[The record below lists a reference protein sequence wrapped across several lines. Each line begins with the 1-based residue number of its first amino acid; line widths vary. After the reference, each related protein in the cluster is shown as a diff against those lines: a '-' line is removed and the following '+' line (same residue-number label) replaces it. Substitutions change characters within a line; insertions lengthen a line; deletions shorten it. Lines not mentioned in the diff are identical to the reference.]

1 LSSAAGRGEEPP
13 IRPAARLDLPS
24 QGEIERQLRRSRD
37 DWERRRESWPR
48 RLARS
53 EDESGPVFRQAAD
66 AYAALEAV
74 LGDDPGAE
82 LQPSWPGLSGLRAA
96 ELLRGAHNARP
107 FLDAMSVDEHLLDV
121 RAAVAAN
128 SELLEVFWELPRTL
142 RTAVEMPRCDWPQRP
157 ERASLEL
164 PRPAQHFALA
174 IAISVARAS
183 LEPEE
188 GPEICQTLMAFAA
201 DLFRLPG
208 SLGLLLAGAV
218 LIQALRIARRDLLHS
233 RERLAL
239 WSQRLAEAP
248 TKLGAAAFWREC
260 WKREELH
267 ITHDLAI
274 LAGLRGPTFGTWR
287 ASDDDA
293 RAIWRLR
300 FRDARAELSALRRAP
315 RNHAELEARG
325 EALQRSCRPAD
336 VAARLWP
343 LLSQSALLGA
353 QIEIEKKALKS
364 MIDYFYGLNKKHKIK
379 IKSAFCANFILDL
392 KS

>member
-1 LSSAAGRGEEPP
+1 MSSAAGRGGDPP
-13 IRPAARLDLPS
+13 IRPGARSDLPS
-24 QGEIERQLRRSRD
+24 PREIESQLRRCRD

-48 RLARS
+48 RLSRP
-53 EDESGPVFRQAAD
+53 EDESRPDLRQAAE

-82 LQPSWPGLSGLRAA
+82 LSSAWPGLSGLRAA

-128 SELLEVFWELPRTL
+128 AELCETFWDLPKTL
-142 RTAVEMPRCDWPQRP
+142 RAAAELPRCDWPERP

-164 PRPAQHFALA
+164 PRQAQLFALP
-174 IAISVARAS
+174 IALSVARAS
-183 LEPEE
+183 LNPQE
-188 GPEICQTLMAFAA
+188 GPKIGQTLMAFAA

-208 SLGLLLAGAV
+208 SLGLLLAGSV
-218 LIQALRIARRDLLHS
+218 LIQAFRVARRDLLLS
-233 RERLAL
+233 RERLDL

-248 TKLGAAAFWREC
+248 PKLSAAAFWREC
-260 WKREELH
+260 WLREELH

-287 ASDDDA
+287 ASDEDA

-300 FRDARAELSALRRAP
+300 FRDSRAELSALRRAP
-315 RNHAELEARG
+315 RRHAELLARG
-325 EALQRSCRPAD
+325 EELQRTCRPAD
-336 VAARLWP
+336 IGARLWP
-343 LLSQSALLGA
+343 LLSQSAILGA
-353 QIEIEKKALKS
+353 QVEIEKKALKF
-364 MIDYFYGLNKKHKIK
+364 ILDYFCGLSKKHKIK
-379 IKSAFCANFILDL
+379 IKSAFCADFILDMNH
-392 KS
+392 